1 MFDDGQS
8 YNPPAKVNPETL
20 VFRGTPRRV
29 VRFKRYLLI
38 GIAAIAAIA
47 IFAAT
52 WLALGR
58 THFTF
63 QVSGQEAA
71 NIGPKRMPD
80 SIAALPSNY
89 SKVKLGPPMPGDLG
103 PSLSNARRAWG
114 SNRRRPSSSPVPKP
128 TRRVPKPCT
137 KRIWRGRRTR
147 RG

>member
-20 VFRGTPRRV
+20 VLRGTPRRV

-63 QVSGQEAA
+63 QVSG
-71 NIGPKRMPD
+71 
-80 SIAALPSNY
+80 
-89 SKVKLGPPMPGDLG
+89 
-103 PSLSNARRAWG
+103 
-114 SNRRRPSSSPVPKP
+114 
-128 TRRVPKPCT
+128 
-137 KRIWRGRRTR
+137 
-147 RG
+147 